1 MKVSQAEGA
10 TVPPSSGAGTGP
22 SRDAC
27 VSHWSTVTWAEA
39 GEAPRGAASLGFTRA
54 PAGTGGRAGAVS
66 VQASAVSVP
75 FISTSVLVT
84 RFYVFM
90 RMEVK
95 ARQGEV
101 EGKAGQSL
109 EEAAP

>member
-1 MKVSQAEGA
+1 M
-10 TVPPSSGAGTGP
+10 
-22 SRDAC
+22 
-27 VSHWSTVTWAEA
+27 TWAEA

-54 PAGTGGRAGAVS
+54 PACTGGRAGAVS

-84 RFYVFM
+84 RFYEFM
-90 RMEVK
+90 WMEGK